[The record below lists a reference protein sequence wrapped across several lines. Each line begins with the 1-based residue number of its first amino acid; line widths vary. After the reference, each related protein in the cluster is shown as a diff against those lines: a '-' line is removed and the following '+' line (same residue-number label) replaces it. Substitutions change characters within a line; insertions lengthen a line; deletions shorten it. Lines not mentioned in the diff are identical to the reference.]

1 LELFLIISSL
11 QVAIYM
17 RFFFSSL
24 LGVFLFLCFLFHEF
38 QDKMICQY
46 LCHDQLKDVFHVS
59 KRIREAVSSPLSL
72 SLSLVCD
79 FALIMDGSVY
89 ATVGRFCVQSKTT
102 LIIKLRAGP
111 IV

>member
-1 LELFLIISSL
+1 
-11 QVAIYM
+11 
-17 RFFFSSL
+17 
-24 LGVFLFLCFLFHEF
+24 
-38 QDKMICQY
+38 MICQY